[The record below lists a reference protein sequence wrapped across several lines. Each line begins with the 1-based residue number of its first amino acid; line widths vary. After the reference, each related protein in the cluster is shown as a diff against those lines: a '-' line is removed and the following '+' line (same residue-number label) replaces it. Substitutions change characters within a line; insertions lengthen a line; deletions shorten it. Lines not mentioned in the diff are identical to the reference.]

1 MKSMLLRFRVPV
13 VCLVFNEPLKTF
25 FVARRWVSSHI
36 CCVDISIGDFM
47 KIHDDHMYHGS
58 ALIQIAEH
66 KQFTAINAFTGKLA
80 KYENVYEINKDIAVY
95 LKYATSPTKA
105 YSEYHFTFNKS
116 NLAELEAIDKA
127 VSKVY
132 LALVCVTA
140 REVCSLPYEQ
150 LLSLIALRRN
160 AAGHAENQYTILVTV
175 KPGESMHVYVNYPN
189 KKKTVIGKH
198 LVINR
203 NAFPND
209 LFA

>member
-1 MKSMLLRFRVPV
+1 MYY
-13 VCLVFNEPLKTF
+13 EY
-25 FVARRWVSSHI
+25 VAVI
-36 CCVDISIGDFM
+36 DAGDFM

-95 LKYATSPTKA
+95 LKYATKATKP
-105 YSEYHFTFNKS
+105 YDEYNFTFNKS
-116 NLAELEAIDKA
+116 NLAELKVIDQA

-140 REVCSLPYEQ
+140 REICNLTYKQ
-150 LLSLIALRRN
+150 LLSLVTLRSN
-160 AAGHAENQYTILVTV
+160 ETGHAEDQYTILVTV

-189 KKKTVIGKH
+189 KRKTVIGKP
-198 LVINR
+198 LIINR

-209 LFA
+209 LFK